1 MKEELDSFQSLKKL
15 KRSVSGALGRKECNS
30 LPLDNNW
37 VLSRSVPNSLNNGNM
52 SLQRWSS
59 SSPSSPDQVPS
70 CSTPNSRRKQLA
82 VVEILTPLAIKK
94 QDGFLPH
101 QQFTSTLVFL
111 QQHRCVHLSSSK
123 IVVYLNAKFRGNFC
137 YPSRYCNYQ
146 KVFKTKHL
154 IKLVRV

>member
-59 SSPSSPDQVPS
+59 SSPSSPDQVSS
-70 CSTPNSRRKQLA
+70 CSIPISIGKQLA
-82 VVEILTPLAIKK
+82 VILRYLLLWLTRTRR
-94 QDGFLPH
+94 FLPH
-101 QQFTSTLVFL
+101 QRFTSTLDFL

-123 IVVYLNAKFRGNFC
+123 IVVYLNAKFRGNIF
-137 YPSRYCNYQ
+137 YPSR
-146 KVFKTKHL
+146 
-154 IKLVRV
+154 

>member
-59 SSPSSPDQVPS
+59 SSPSSPDQVSS
-70 CSTPNSRRKQLA
+70 CSTPNSRGKQLA
-82 VVEILTPLAIKK
+82 VIDILTPLAIKK
-94 QDGFLPH
+94 QDSFYLTNDSPPLLS
-101 QQFTSTLVFL
+101 FFSSTNVFFYHHLKLWFVLMLSFEVTFAIL
-111 QQHRCVHLSSSK
+111 QD
-123 IVVYLNAKFRGNFC
+123 
-137 YPSRYCNYQ
+137 NYQ

-154 IKLVRV
+154 IKLVKV

>member
-59 SSPSSPDQVPS
+59 SSPSSPDQVSS
-70 CSTPNSRRKQLA
+70 CSIPNSRGKQLA
-82 VVEILTPLAIKK
+82 VIEILTPLAIKK
-94 QDGFLPH
+94 QDDFLPR
-101 QQFTSTLVFL
+101 QRFTSTLVFL
-111 QQHRCVHLSSSK
+111 QQHSCVHLSSSK
-123 IVVYLNAKFRGNFC
+123 IVVILMLSFEVTFAILQDD
-137 YPSRYCNYQ
+137 YQ

-154 IKLVRV
+154 IKLVKV